1 MEMMDLGSKSKNI
14 PVEATAPEKNKVSYP
29 FLTIDKDMGMKMGQK
44 VMMEGRVS
52 GIRKDNYGD
61 STTIE
66 CIKCGSKDSMSD
78 EEYSNLSDDEKDKA
92 DKASFDEKMEEED
105 TKEDKEE

>member
-1 MEMMDLGSKSKNI
+1 MDMIDLGNKSPDVPTGQ
-14 PVEATAPEKNKVSYP
+14 PVEVKKKKITYP
-29 FLTIDKDMGMKMGQK
+29 SLTIDKDMGMKMGQK

-66 CIKCGSKDSMSD
+66 CIKCGSKESISD
-78 EEYSNLSDDEKDKA
+78 DEYSKLSDDEKDKA
-92 DKASFDEKMEEED
+92 DKESFDEKM
-105 TKEDKEE
+105 KEDDTEE